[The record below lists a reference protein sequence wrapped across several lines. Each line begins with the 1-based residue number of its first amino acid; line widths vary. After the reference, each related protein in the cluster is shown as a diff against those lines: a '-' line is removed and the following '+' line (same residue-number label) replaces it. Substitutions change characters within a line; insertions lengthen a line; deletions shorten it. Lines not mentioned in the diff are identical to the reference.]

1 MIRGFFA
8 SGVLAAFLAANAS
21 FAYFRYERP
30 AEPAKTTGQH
40 YVVVD
45 ETFWQ
50 HARPDLGDV
59 RMYWEQ
65 TEIPYKL
72 TMENGGTETE
82 RKSFRVLQPGIV
94 GGKTQFLLDMAGV
107 AEYDRIELKLAT
119 KDFVAH
125 ARVEGQDDPHGAR
138 WADLGTTTL
147 YDLSTEKLGR
157 NSTLQIPLTN
167 YKYLRVTVDRAV
179 KPGDVEGGTAEA
191 TRARQAVWRDLSSKA
206 AISQENGN
214 RPGDANGTHGK
225 ATVLTFSIPG
235 NIPVERLVF
244 TIDPAQE
251 NFRRPVEIQSDKGS
265 VFGSGEIT
273 RIHMLRNGQK
283 INVEQTSLDIEG
295 IGPAALKIKI
305 QNGDDAPLEIS
316 DARLQQYERRIY
328 FDSPS
333 GSEAHF
339 YYGDEKLGAPIFDY
353 AKLFE
358 KNANADQVLLRPE
371 QANSA
376 YTGRPD
382 DRPWSE
388 RHPAVLWVAIIAAVA
403 ILGTIALRSMKTT
416 TER

>member
-1 MIRGFFA
+1 MIRAGFG
-8 SGVLAAFLAANAS
+8 SGVLAAVLAASVS
-21 FAYFRYERP
+21 FGYFRYERQ
-30 AEPAKTTGQH
+30 AEPLTTSGQH

-45 ETFWQ
+45 EPLWQ

-59 RMYWEQ
+59 RIYWEQ

-72 TMENGGTETE
+72 IVESGGSETE
-82 RKSFRVLQPGIV
+82 RKSFRVLQPGMV

-107 AEYDRIELKLAT
+107 PEYDRIELKLAT

-157 NSTLQIPLTN
+157 NSTLQIPVAN

-179 KPGDVEGGTAEA
+179 KPGDVEGGTAGV
-191 TRARQAVWRDLSSKA
+191 TRARQAVWHDLISKA
-206 AISQENGN
+206 AISQEGGERQGN
-214 RPGDANGTHGK
+214 
-225 ATVLTFSIPG
+225 ATVLTFSIPR
-235 NIPVERLVF
+235 NIPIERVVF
-244 TIDPAQE
+244 NIDAAQE

-283 INVEQTSLDIEG
+283 IDVEQASLDLEG
-295 IGPAALKIKI
+295 MGPATLKIRI
-305 QNGDDAPLEIS
+305 QNGDDAPLNIT

-333 GSEAHF
+333 GVEAHF
-339 YYGDEKLGAPIFDY
+339 YYGDEKLGAPVFDY
-353 AKLFE
+353 AKLFA
-358 KNANADQVLLRPE
+358 KGANADQVLLRPE
-371 QANSA
+371 QVNAG

-388 RHPAVLWVAIIAAVA
+388 RHPAVLWMAIIVAVA
-403 ILGTIALRSMKTT
+403 ILGTIALRSMKAAA
-416 TER
+416 